1 MKLKQ
6 ILLIISVFAVSFGAI
21 AQTKNTNASRSKSQ
35 TLTEKVQ
42 TLEKKTQED
51 IHFLQTDIQTINNS
65 IDEIKKNYH
74 SKYNINSR
82 YNRQN
87 SQAYNRLVCCIGW
100 CYNFY

>member
-21 AQTKNTNASRSKSQ
+21 AQTKNTNASRSQSQ
-35 TLTEKVQ
+35 ALTQKLQ
-42 TLEKKTQED
+42 TLEQNTQEE
-51 IHFLQTDIQTINNS
+51 ILLIQTDIQTINNS

-87 SQAYNRLVCCIGW
+87 S
-100 CYNFY
+100 